1 MNDPDAKSGYLLPAG
16 TGIGGDSSLKAS
28 VASTDGGLTVIES
41 RTDGG
46 APLHV
51 HTRED
56 EYFYVLDG
64 TISVRLGDE
73 TFEAGA
79 RSFVFLP
86 RGIPHEWDVVGD
98 EATLLMMTAPAML
111 DVFLGEFHAAATKEA
126 RDQVA
131 EKYGI
136 TFL

>member
-1 MNDPDAKSGYLLPAG
+1 MDVLETYVLAAG
-16 TGIGGDSSLKAS
+16 QGVHGGDSSLKAGS
-28 VASTDGGLTVIES
+28 ASTGGAFTLIES

-64 TISVRLGDE
+64 VISVQIGE
-73 TFEAGA
+73 KTFEAGA

-86 RGIPHEWDVVGD
+86 RNIPHAWDVVGD
-98 EATLLMMTAPAML
+98 EATLLLMTIPAGLETFL
-111 DVFLGEFHAAATKEA
+111 DEFHAASGKEA
-126 RDQVA
+126 RDAVA
-131 EKYGI
+131 ARYGI